1 MILPLR
7 NLMAVSSTRL
17 PALRAILQGLKLFS
31 YLVPSPTVLKRAPI
45 RVPVGSLN
53 IVGEPILLI
62 ITASRPNVR
71 RSQSHIVIPSCVK
84 KPKCSRKERS
94 CIYNLIRASKAT

>member
-1 MILPLR
+1 MFLPLR
-7 NLMAVSSTRL
+7 KLMAASSICH

-31 YLVPSPTVLKRAPI
+31 CHVPSPTVLKRAPI
-45 RVPVGSLN
+45 RVPVGCLN

-62 ITASRPNVR
+62 IIGSRPNVR
-71 RSQSHIVIPSCVK
+71 RSLSRTVILSCVK

-94 CIYNLIRASKAT
+94 YIYNLIRASKAT